1 MNSLDTLIHSLARLP
16 GIGRKSAT
24 RLAYFMLSADET
36 YTKNLG
42 EQITNLKSR
51 ISTCSICGNFTETD
65 PCPICSDPSR
75 DRSAICVVEQPQDVA
90 TLESTKEYHGL
101 YHVLRGVISPLDGIG
116 PKELGLDRLASRVRE
131 EGVEEVILATNPTVE
146 GDSTALYIVRM
157 LEGVGVTASRLA
169 LGLPVGGDL
178 EYADRLTLV
187 RSLKGRTTI

>member
-1 MNSLDTLIHSLARLP
+1 
-16 GIGRKSAT
+16 
-24 RLAYFMLSADET
+24 MLSADDT

-42 EQITNLKSR
+42 EQIATLKSR
-51 ISTCSICGNFTETD
+51 ITTCTVCGNFTEGD
-65 PCPICSDPSR
+65 PCPICSDPAR
-75 DRSAICVVEQPQDVA
+75 ERSVICVVEQPQDVA

-116 PKELGLDRLASRVRE
+116 PKELRLDRLARRVRE

-157 LEGVGVTASRLA
+157 LEDTGVTASRLA

-187 RSLKGRTTI
+187 RSLKGRTRL